1 MGKNGLLSHLL
12 VADEM
17 KNNLYQSFTGDFS
30 NSLDNKNRM
39 NIPAKFRKSL
49 DPINDKTYVL
59 TRGFDKCL
67 ILYPLN
73 EWQEV
78 ESQLSQLSSIRSRDR
93 NFVRSITRH
102 ATPVKYDAQGR
113 IQIPES
119 LINFSGIKKDVIV
132 IGMIKKIEV
141 WDPKILNNKEN
152 SSVNIQSKDFDDLAN
167 EINF

>member
-1 MGKNGLLSHLL
+1 
-12 VADEM
+12 M
-17 KNNLYQSFTGDFS
+17 KNTLYQSFTGEFN
-30 NSLDNKNRM
+30 NSLDDKHRM
-39 NIPAKFRKSL
+39 NIPAKFRKAL
-49 DPINDKTYVL
+49 DPINEKSFVL

-93 NFVRSITRH
+93 NFVRAITRH
-102 ATPVKYDAQGR
+102 AIPVQYDAQGR

-119 LINFSGIKKDVIV
+119 LIDFSEIKKDITI
-132 IGMIKKIEV
+132 IGMIKKIEL
-141 WDPKILNNKEN
+141 WSPEILNAKEN
-152 SSVNIQSKDFDDLAN
+152 STINIEGKDFDDLAN